1 MITGIELPLE
11 LAALLCAG
19 CIAAGVWAGRLRTIR
34 RLNPQRPRQDDHLA
48 GLHTPRVFAEAVD
61 LAARR
66 NAMRAGSQAVL
77 HGRID
82 QLAAFSQV
90 WNSQT
95 REEVRSH
102 VAAVMRTGLRRNDHV
117 TLSGEGFTI
126 VVPGADERA
135 AMNIANRLRRKL
147 ARLALPQL
155 GSGDRLTASFG
166 VAAKRF
172 GDGDG
177 DAGLS
182 QRARRALDE
191 AVTRGADLVVPASEI
206 EEILLLP
213 APAPSMSASVSTA

>member
-1 MITGIELPLE
+1 
-11 LAALLCAG
+11 
-19 CIAAGVWAGRLRTIR
+19 
-34 RLNPQRPRQDDHLA
+34 
-48 GLHTPRVFAEAVD
+48 
-61 LAARR
+61 
-66 NAMRAGSQAVL
+66 MRAGSQAVL

-82 QLAAFSQV
+82 QLAALSQV

-117 TLSGEGFTI
+117 TLAGEGFTI

-172 GDGDG
+172 GDGD
-177 DAGLS
+177 AGLS

-191 AVTRGADLVVPASEI
+191 AVARGADHVVPASEI

-213 APAPSMSASVSTA
+213 APAPSMSASVSAA